1 MGYFLL
7 TSAYMSQSKAMNRQ
21 PTWRLLNAPWHCDA
35 NSMGHRN
42 TVDNA
47 DDPDSDSAHE
57 PSIYDR
63 HSMELS
69 DMEKG
74 PRRILRNLHNR
85 KGPPSRLDMPRLSLL
100 GKPINYRPPRHRDP
114 RYRKAQLMVHNIL
127 DRPRGPIA
135 VIYHS
140 LM

>member
-1 MGYFLL
+1 MGHFLFTQL
-7 TSAYMSQSKAMNRQ
+7 SQSRTMNRQ
-21 PTWRLLNAPWHCDA
+21 PTWRLLNAPWHCDMNA
-35 NSMGHRN
+35 SGHQDASN
-42 TVDNA
+42 HA
-47 DDPDSDSAHE
+47 DDPDSESSVHAA
-57 PSIYDR
+57 SLTDR
-63 HSMELS
+63 HSLELS
-69 DMEKG
+69 DMERG

-114 RYRKAQLMVHNIL
+114 RYRKAQMMVHNVL

-135 VIYHS
+135 IIYHS